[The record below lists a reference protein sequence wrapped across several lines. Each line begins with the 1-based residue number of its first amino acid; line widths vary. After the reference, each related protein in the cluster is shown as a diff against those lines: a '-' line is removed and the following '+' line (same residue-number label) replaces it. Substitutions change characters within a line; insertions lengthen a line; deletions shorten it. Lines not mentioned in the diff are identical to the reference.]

1 MASQAPTREELKA
14 RLRAK
19 TNAAKQRRVGGETSG
34 GGASDSTAGPDVNNM
49 RSAKAKGNLDI
60 ASLMMSMGIDDPALL
75 KQIGSQKNGDPKA
88 VMAALTSYIGKQMQE
103 TKSGSDQDRVVDS
116 GKEGIDSLL
125 QVPTDSTKCESDEEA
140 VPDIL

>member
-1 MASQAPTREELKA
+1 MASRAPTREELKA

-19 TNAAKQRRVGGETSG
+19 TNAAKQKRVGGETSG
-34 GGASDSTAGPDVNNM
+34 GSAPDSTAGLDVNSI

-75 KQIGSQKNGDPKA
+75 KQMGSQKNGDPKA
-88 VMAALTSYIGKQMQE
+88 MMAALTSYLKQMQE
-103 TKSGSDQDRVVDS
+103 TKSGSDQDRVVES
-116 GKEGIDSLL
+116 GVEDGNDLL
-125 QVPTDSTKCESDEEA
+125 QATTDSTKCESDEEA

>member
-19 TNAAKQRRVGGETSG
+19 TNAAKQKRVGGETSG
-34 GGASDSTAGPDVNNM
+34 GSAPDSTAGLDVNSI

-75 KQIGSQKNGDPKA
+75 KQMGSQKNGDPKA
-88 VMAALTSYIGKQMQE
+88 MMAALTNYMGKQMQE
-103 TKSGSDQDRVVDS
+103 SKSGSDRDRVEDGS
-116 GKEGIDSLL
+116 DFHEGT
-125 QVPTDSTKCESDEEA
+125 TDSTKCESDEEA